1 MKSFQEALE
10 AYASSGE
17 RGDLPDF
24 PVFIQGLEVHF
35 ATWHSSLQQMPEE
48 MRQQLVEAEERV
60 GQGYIDCLQG
70 ATDLSQ
76 TPAPELA
83 VAFLR
88 LHRQHTQNLYLF
100 QEEVWRH
107 HGPTPLSGI
116 NQVFWAYESWMGGG
130 SPQEYYWHC
139 IEAERKRLSYAIDT
153 PGMEAELLACA
164 GSLRDGLEQLLRL
177 GGGPESESQLDEIQ
191 RLAHRYAELLGPEM
205 PANWLAHLEL
215 LLGSEDDQEL
225 HSFVWRKLA
234 ELHSLGEGVRVLLQ
248 SMDSALLEEKGKE
261 LQGLFEELATALQ
274 DLLEDPEMTL
284 DEVREIDA
292 DLSAARQDV
301 LILLDLQGQL
311 ACPKCAA
318 TVEKSIRFCPG
329 CGFRMLDRIE
339 EREKYE
345 LSESAP
351 TVSRNPNLAYL
362 QSVSQEY
369 ADGKVDGPAM
379 LAELAR
385 WQRLLAELPNEESL
399 RSQVQELNLGLER
412 MQAWVDQPSLA
423 SLSHILEGMEKA
435 LSEVAQ
441 AQPGAEVK

>member
-1 MKSFQEALE
+1 MKSFQESLE

-17 RGDLPDF
+17 PGDLPDF
-24 PVFIQGLEVHF
+24 SAFIQGLEEHF
-35 ATWHSSLQQMPEE
+35 STWHSTLEQMPEE

-70 ATDLSQ
+70 ANDLSV
-76 TPAPELA
+76 APDPKLA
-83 VAFLR
+83 AAFLR
-88 LHRQHTQNLYLF
+88 LHQQHTQNLYLF

-107 HGPTPLSGI
+107 HGPTPLPGI

-139 IEAERKRLSYAIDT
+139 IEAERKRLHYAIET
-153 PGMEAELLACA
+153 PGMETELSACA
-164 GSLRDGLEQLLRL
+164 VSLRDGLEQLLRL

-191 RLAHRYAELLGPEM
+191 RMAHGYAELLGPEL

-215 LLGSEDDQEL
+215 LLALGDAQEL

-234 ELHSLGEGVRVLLQ
+234 ELHSLSEGLKVLLQ
-248 SMDSALLEEKGKE
+248 SVNSVLLEEKGKE

-274 DLLEDPEMTL
+274 DLLENPELTI

-301 LILLDLQGQL
+301 LTLLDLQGQL
-311 ACPKCAA
+311 ACPRCAA
-318 TVEKSIRFCPG
+318 TVEKGIRFCPG
-329 CGFRMLDRIE
+329 CGFRMLDRID
-339 EREKYE
+339 ERAQYE
-345 LSESAP
+345 LGESTP
-351 TVSRNPNLAYL
+351 TASRNPNLAYL
-362 QSVSQEY
+362 HAVAQDY

-379 LAELAR
+379 EIELQR
-385 WQRLLAELPNEESL
+385 WQRLLSELPSEESL
-399 RSQVQELNLGLER
+399 RIQVQELHRGLER
-412 MQAWVDQPSLA
+412 MQAWVDQPALSA
-423 SLSHILEGMEKA
+423 LSHILEGMEKA
-435 LSEVAQ
+435 LNEVAQ